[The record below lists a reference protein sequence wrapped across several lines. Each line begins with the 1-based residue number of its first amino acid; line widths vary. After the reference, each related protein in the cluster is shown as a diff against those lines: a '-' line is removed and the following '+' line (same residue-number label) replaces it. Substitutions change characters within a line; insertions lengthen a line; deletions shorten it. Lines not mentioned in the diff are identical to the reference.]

1 MPVIEVGDW
10 RVVTVWRSDK
20 VVAWDKGGGGFL
32 QGLIS
37 AVKGKLDDYQDLDQ
51 AQALQEA
58 QGADLIVAHASDE
71 DWKHLISSAADN
83 AVCIRVASGG
93 FRHEPRA
100 PSREG
105 SKLILYLMQPSGDL
119 NQKEWCNIVSQ
130 LWKADVRSALAEGR
144 PNFLNAYFRCDSVD
158 NLAAVALLCQ
168 AYLAVY
174 AESQPDG
181 AWGPPCL
188 KEALLRMRWPEFLES
203 ESKSAKRIR
212 CQLQNRQLRD
222 KLRDQVG
229 NPSWWRGVFAEP
241 SEVVEACHREWCN
254 IGGSQ
259 SWQEVR
265 RLLELIVRQSQLP
278 PPDRSERSHPVAEAF
293 LAIVKLLNRP

>member
-10 RVVTVWRSDK
+10 QVVTVWRSDK

-32 QGLIS
+32 ERLIS
-37 AVKGKLDDYQDLDQ
+37 ALKGKLSDCQDLDRD
-51 AQALQEA
+51 QALQVA
-58 QGADLIVAHASDE
+58 QGAALIVAHASDK
-71 DWKHLISSAADN
+71 DWKDLISRAADD

-105 SKLILYLMQPSGDL
+105 SKLILYLMQPSGHL
-119 NQKEWCNIVSQ
+119 NEREWCNIVSS
-130 LWKADVRSALAEGR
+130 LWKAHVRSALAEGQSN
-144 PNFLNAYFRCDSVD
+144 PLNAYFRCDSVD

-188 KEALLRMRWPEFLES
+188 TDALLRMRWREFM
-203 ESKSAKRIR
+203 ESKSESAKRIT
-212 CQLQNRQLRD
+212 CQLQNGDLRN
-222 KLRDQVG
+222 KLRNQVS
-229 NPSWWRGVFAEP
+229 NTRWWQGVFAEP
-241 SEVVEACHREWCN
+241 SEVVEACHRECCN

-259 SWQEVR
+259 SWQEVQ

>member
-10 RVVTVWRSDK
+10 QVITVWRRNE
-20 VVAWDKGGGGFL
+20 VVAWDGGGGRFL
-32 QGLIS
+32 EPLIS
-37 AVKGKLDDYQDLDQ
+37 ALKGKLSDCQDLDRD
-51 AQALQEA
+51 QALQVA
-58 QGADLIVAHASDE
+58 QGAALIVAHASDE
-71 DWKHLISSAADN
+71 DWKELINRAADD

-93 FRHEPRA
+93 FRHKPSA

-119 NQKEWCNIVSQ
+119 KEKDWCKIVSK
-130 LWKADVRSALAEGR
+130 LGKAHVRSALAEGWSN
-144 PNFLNAYFRCDSVD
+144 PLNAYFRCDSVD